1 MKPNGR
7 HRLMFTHGSRQE
19 RGGRITK
26 RKIAGGEETVRSQ
39 PFSLRQ
45 EPHTVA
51 VLVAG

>member
-7 HRLMFTHGSRQE
+7 HRLTFTHGSEQK

-26 RKIAGGEETVRSQ
+26 RKIPEGEEAVRSQ
-39 PFSLRQ
+39 PSSLRL